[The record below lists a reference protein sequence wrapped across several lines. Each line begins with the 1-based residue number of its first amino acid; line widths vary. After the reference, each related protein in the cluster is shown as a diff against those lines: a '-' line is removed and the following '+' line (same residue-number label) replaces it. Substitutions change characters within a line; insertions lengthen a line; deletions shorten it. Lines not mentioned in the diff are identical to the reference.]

1 MRSWIVLHRPTR
13 SLVTIIAKSR
23 DRVLAI
29 CRTMGWSSEEVMIR
43 IK

>member
-1 MRSWIVLHRPTR
+1 MRSWIVLHRPTH

-29 CRTMGWSSEEVMIR
+29 CHTMGWNSGEVMIR

>member
-1 MRSWIVLHRPTR
+1 MRSWIVLHRP
-13 SLVTIIAKSR
+13 SHSMITIIAKSR

-29 CRTMGWSSEEVMIR
+29 CQTMGWYSGDLMIR